1 MTYHV
6 FLLAAGF
13 GTRLRPLTLCRPK
26 PLLPIMGR
34 PMIEY
39 ALHHLQK
46 AGFSKYIVNAHHLY
60 EHVQQWAHRISIDF
74 NIQVDVQ
81 IETPDILGTGGG
93 LRAAYED
100 LDERVLVWNG
110 DIIADIDVKQLFDN
124 CPLDGAAMSLRYD
137 GNLGKTTQLMI
148 DNKLVSRIGNL
159 TSQNNATP
167 LHTDGTGYHF
177 TGIHAISKRA
187 IESVPTKGLQCI
199 VRTSYCELVP
209 QQKVV
214 ARVHEGF
221 WRDTGTPIE
230 YHAANMDALSG
241 KFQLG
246 LEPDGEFQGSAF
258 LAKNSVV
265 EGTVEESIIG
275 ANAFVPK
282 STSLYRCVVWD
293 GVQVPENGTY
303 RNCIF
308 YDDGI
313 LDLDLD

>member
-39 ALHHLQK
+39 ALYHLQQ
-46 AGFSKYIVNAHHLY
+46 AGLSKYIVNAHHLY
-60 EHVQQWAHRISIDF
+60 EHVQQWAHKASIDF
-74 NIQVDVQ
+74 NVQLDVQ

-93 LRAAYED
+93 LRAAFED
-100 LDERVLVWNG
+100 LDEKVLVWNG
-110 DIIADIDVKQLFDN
+110 DIIANIDVRELFDG
-124 CPLDGAAMSLRYD
+124 CPIDGASMSVRHD
-137 GNLGKTTQLMI
+137 DNLGKTTQLMV
-148 DNKLVSRIGNL
+148 DNEKVSRIGNL
-159 TSQNNATP
+159 TYQNNATP

-177 TGIHAISKRA
+177 TGIHTISKKS
-187 IESVPTKGLQCI
+187 IESVPTEGLQCI

-209 QQKVV
+209 QGKVV
-214 ARVHEGF
+214 AHIHRGF
-221 WRDTGTPIE
+221 WRDTGTPVE

-241 KFQLG
+241 KFELG
-246 LEPDGEFQGSAF
+246 LEPDGEYQDSAF
-258 LAKNSVV
+258 VGQNSVV
-265 EGTVEESIIG
+265 EGRVEESVIG

-282 STSLYRCVVWD
+282 NTSLYRCVVWD

-313 LDLDLD
+313 LDLELD

>member
-46 AGFSKYIVNAHHLY
+46 AGFSRYIVNAHHLY
-60 EHVQQWAHRISIDF
+60 EHVQEWAHQASIDF
-74 NIQVDVQ
+74 NVQLDVQ
-81 IETPDILGTGGG
+81 IELPNILGTGGG

-100 LDERVLVWNG
+100 LDKRVLVWNG
-110 DIIADIDVKQLFDN
+110 DIIANIDVRQLFEN
-124 CPLDGAAMSLRYD
+124 CPLDGAAMSVRYD
-137 GNLGKTTQLMI
+137 EKLGKTTQLMI
-148 DNKLVSRIGNL
+148 DDGLVSRIGTL
-159 TSQNNATP
+159 TYQDRATP

-177 TGIHAISKRA
+177 TGIHTISKKA
-187 IESVPTKGLQCI
+187 IESVPTEDLQCI
-199 VRTSYCELVP
+199 VRTSYCDLVP

-214 ARVHEGF
+214 ANVHRGF

-241 KFQLG
+241 NFPLE
-246 LEPDGEFQGSAF
+246 LEPNGTFRGSSF
-258 LAKNSVV
+258 LAKDSSV

-275 ANAFVPK
+275 SNAFVPK

-293 GVQVPENGTY
+293 GVRIPENGNY
-303 RNCIF
+303 QNCIF
-308 YDDGI
+308 YDNGI
-313 LDLDLD
+313 LDLNQD